1 MPVRK
6 RRNFEANFAAM
17 IKDAQSQ
24 QSLSDEDY
32 EKVFFEVYEAYR
44 SILGRD
50 ILIELSE
57 D

>member
-1 MPVRK
+1 
-6 RRNFEANFAAM
+6 M